1 MDLSFLIVIIC
12 VVLAIALIVVLLV
25 FGRSEANFTF
35 DIGGAAPRAAGGSD
49 SSSEK
54 TVSGRL
60 VGLAVGVGAVF
71 SVLLARLWSMQLVSS
86 EEYLEQAENNRT
98 STVYTPAPRGRIL
111 DRNGVEL
118 VGNRASLTVVAT
130 AEVLEDEIEMHL
142 LGNLIGMPLQAVR
155 RKIQDTSEGYQSPR
169 VVSVD
174 VSRRVVA
181 YIGEHPEAFPGVTVQ
196 QRTQRSY
203 PHGSL
208 AAHLLGYTGTVTSE
222 QLKTSEEHQ
231 GEEGSIV
238 YRSGDVVGQ
247 TGIELQYESVL
258 QGTRGEQKVFVD
270 AGGNVLGY
278 STSIEAQSGSD
289 LELTID
295 LGVQQAAEESLKRNI
310 EEARQKGYNAVAG
323 SAIFLDCTN
332 GEVIAMASYPT
343 FSPSIFTGGISQ
355 ADWDALQKEDANY
368 PMLNRAIAG
377 QYPSGSVIKPL
388 TSFAA
393 LDYGVANFDSSWY
406 CSGWWS
412 WSGSS
417 QDGTIMKCWWE
428 NGHGGV
434 DLVSGITYSCDV
446 VFYEIGKGFYFNDEP
461 EGMQK
466 TFQRYGLGSVTG
478 VDIPGEAAGRVPTPE
493 WKWEYFKSQG
503 YSDADSEWKG
513 GDNCNIA
520 IGQGDLLVT
529 LIQMAQSYCSIANR
543 GPVWRPHV
551 MRGVRAKVGE
561 GFVTQYEPEQVRD
574 VEESQEFRD
583 VIERGMWGVVYE
595 EDPVQTTHW
604 TNLSV
609 TVHGK
614 TGTGEQITA
623 DRNICWFGAYAPAE
637 NPKYVG
643 FCNIDGALSGATS
656 AMYVVRDMFGAIYNE
671 PDTSTADSTNGD

>member
-1 MDLSFLIVIIC
+1 MDLSFVIVICCVALAIVLV
-12 VVLAIALIVVLLV
+12 VVLVV

-49 SSSEK
+49 SSSGK

-71 SVLLARLWSMQLVSS
+71 ATLVARLWTMQLVSS
-86 EEYLEQAENNRT
+86 DEYLQQAENNRT

-111 DRNGVEL
+111 DRNGIEL

-130 AEVLEDEIEMHL
+130 AEVLEDDIEMHL
-142 LGNLIGMPLQAVR
+142 LANLIGMPMQAVR

-181 YIGEHPEAFPGVTVQ
+181 YIGEHPEAFPGVSVQ

-203 PHGSL
+203 PFGSL
-208 AAHLLGYTGTVTSE
+208 AAHVLGYTGTVTQE
-222 QLKTSEEHQ
+222 QLEASQESDSGIT
-231 GEEGSIV
+231 

-247 TGIELQYESVL
+247 TGVELQYESVL

-278 STSIEAQSGSD
+278 STNIEAQSGSD
-289 LELTID
+289 LVLTID
-295 LGVQQAAEESLKRNI
+295 ANIQRAAEESLERIRKDQR
-310 EEARQKGYNAVAG
+310 EKGYSTVAG
-323 SAIFLDCTN
+323 SAVALDCKT
-332 GEVIAMASYPT
+332 GEVLAMASFPT

-355 ADWDALQKEDANY
+355 ADWDALQEEDANY

-388 TSFAA
+388 TTFAA
-393 LDYGVANFDSSWY
+393 LDHGVATAESSWY

-417 QDGTIMKCWWE
+417 EDQTIMKCWWK

-446 VFYEIGKGFYFNDEP
+446 VFYEIGKGFFYDDTP
-461 EGMQK
+461 EGMQE
-466 TFQRYGLGSVTG
+466 TFRNYGLGSATG
-478 VDIPGEAAGRVPTPE
+478 IDLSGEAEGRVPDAE
-493 WKWEYFKSQG
+493 WKWNYFKDLG
-503 YSDADSEWKG
+503 YSDEDCEWKG

-529 LIQMAQSYCSIANR
+529 LLQMACAYCSIANR
-543 GPVWRPHV
+543 GPVWRPHL

-561 GFVTQYEPEQVRD
+561 GFVSEYKPEKIRD
-574 VEESQEFRD
+574 VEEDQGYRD
-583 VIERGMWGVVYE
+583 IVERGMQGVIYE
-595 EDPVQTTHW
+595 EDPIQTTHW

-609 TVHGK
+609 DVRGK
-614 TGTGEQITA
+614 TGTGEQMTA
-623 DRNICWFGAYAPAE
+623 DRSICWFGAFAPAE
-637 NPKYVG
+637 DPQYVV
-643 FCNIDGALSGATS
+643 FANLDGGLSGATT
-656 AMYVVRDMFGAIYNE
+656 AMYVVRDIFGEIYGE
-671 PDTSTADSTNGD
+671 PDTSTANSTNAD